1 MVQVY
6 IQTVKK
12 WKNLVVLQYIR
23 LDIMMVF
30 VYYYSWMEL
39 KFQQFQEISDCFGKN

>member
-12 WKNLVVLQYIR
+12 WKKPSSSAIY

-30 VYYYSWMEL
+30 VYYYSWTEL